1 MTDVDVMP
9 RVVVRGQAL
18 MTALRAVVPHLGT
31 GARPR
36 GTRRLRVWVSPGDR
50 LLCLTATDL
59 TSHVLATVELVEAW
73 DGGGEVIDVDVSAVE
88 AGRVVGM
95 HSEVDE
101 YSRLEVLVDEPGG
114 RLQVTD
120 MTGLLPGRSAR
131 VSLMEPPVFPGDRRD
146 VTGALARACREPL
159 AGSASMVL
167 DPAKMRAWMRTASV
181 LGHLP
186 VRGTTEGSLL
196 VAAGDH
202 VAARGTDWTPE
213 GWSFLGSTL
222 AMGLSSQPSPAGVPA
237 YGGELLAVC
246 QDLEVCDQDDD
257 QPDDQDDDQPE
268 GEGGFEEAVRDRAR
282 HALRGTGLHLASDTD
297 RTHA

>member
-1 MTDVDVMP
+1 MADIEDLP

-18 MTALRAVVPHLGT
+18 ITVLRAVLPHLGT
-31 GARPR
+31 GAKPR
-36 GTRRLRVWVSPGDR
+36 DTKRLRVWISPGDR
-50 LLCLTATDL
+50 MLCLTATDL
-59 TSHVLATVELVEAW
+59 SSHVLATVELVEAW
-73 DGGGEVIDVDVSAVE
+73 DGGGEVIDVDMSAVE
-88 AGRVVGM
+88 AGHVVAM
-95 HSEVDE
+95 HSDVDE

-159 AGSASMVL
+159 AMSASMVL
-167 DPAKMRAWMRTASV
+167 DPAKMRAWMRTARA

-186 VRGTTEGSLL
+186 VRGTVEGNLI

-202 VAARGTDWTPE
+202 VASRGSDWAPA
-213 GWSFLGSTL
+213 GWSLLGSTW
-222 AMGLSSQPSPAGVPA
+222 AMGLSTQPSPVGVSA
-237 YGGELLAVC
+237 YSGELLAVC
-246 QDLEVCDQDDD
+246 EDLEIHEQDDD
-257 QPDDQDDDQPE
+257 QPGSETSSDTAA
-268 GEGGFEEAVRDRAR
+268 GGFEEEVRDRAR
-282 HALRGTGLHLASDTD
+282 DALQGTGLHLASDTD